1 MKKKLSLLLSLCLGI
16 VYCFCGCEGLGPR
29 VRPHKYNYEELIN
42 QVVSIEIVYTEDL
55 FSKYEEIYDMQVE
68 IYECLAVLNG
78 GEIEPF
84 LKQFCEL
91 NFMYA
96 VHSGNPNGNAV
107 KFIYEDNSYIIYG
120 VSGALLY
127 DAMGVCYN
135 MGPAIR
141 GSYKGFYALI
151 SQYAELRNDPWWPE
165 VLESSND

>member
-1 MKKKLSLLLSLCLGI
+1 MKKKLSLLLSLCLGLL
-16 VYCFCGCEGLGPR
+16 YCFYGCEYIAPQATE
-29 VRPHKYNYEELIN
+29 HKYNYEELVS

-68 IYECLAVLNG
+68 IYECLAVLNEE
-78 GEIEPF
+78 EIEPF

-91 NFMYA
+91 DFMYA
-96 VHSGNPNGNAV
+96 VYSGNPRGNAV

-120 VSGALLY
+120 GNGSLLY

-135 MGPAIR
+135 MGPAIM

-151 SQYAELRNDPWWPE
+151 SQYAELRNDLWWPE
-165 VLESSND
+165 ILENSND